1 MINWKVRLKHKG
13 FLMALIALVLGFIYQ
28 LASLLGFSLPIAQE
42 QAMQAVGLLLTVL
55 TGLGVVIDP
64 TTKGINDSA
73 NAMSYETPRERSI

>member
-73 NAMSYETPRERSI
+73 NAMNYETPRERSI

>member
-1 MINWKVRLKHKG
+1 MINWKVRFKHKG
-13 FLMALIALVLGFIYQ
+13 FLMALIALVLGFVYQ